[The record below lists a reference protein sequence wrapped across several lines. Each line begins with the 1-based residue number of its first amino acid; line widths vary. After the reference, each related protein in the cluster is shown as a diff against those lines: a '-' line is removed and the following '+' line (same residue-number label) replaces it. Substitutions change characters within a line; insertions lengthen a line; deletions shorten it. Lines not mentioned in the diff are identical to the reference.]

1 MVQAILSNSEED
13 KIVAGLTKLIT
24 NKRPTCRSIVIL
36 ELLISW
42 CQNYF

>member
-24 NKRPTCRSIVIL
+24 NKSRLAVR
-36 ELLISW
+36 
-42 CQNYF
+42 

>member
-36 ELLISW
+36 PVGGINLVHT
-42 CQNYF
+42 